1 MYYINPDECID
12 CGACEPECPVTA
24 IFAEDEVP
32 ANQTQFIQIN
42 VDYFRKKSSQASCST
57 AGSHTAPREGGR
69 KPGLAQGGRLD

>member
-32 ANQTQFIQIN
+32 SQYQRFIALN
-42 VDYFRKKSSQASCST
+42 AAYFAKT
-57 AGSHTAPREGGR
+57 T
-69 KPGLAQGGRLD
+69 